1 MKKILITGCAGFIG
15 FSTAEKLLKKKI
27 SVIGIDSINN
37 YYSVK
42 LKKDRLA
49 KLKKYKNFIFIKN
62 DLSVLNSVYKILKKY
77 KIKTILHLAAQA
89 GVRLSITSPKKYF
102 DNNILAFYNILE
114 AARIYN
120 CKKIVF
126 ASSSSVYGETGS
138 QQLKEEHSTKP
149 IQFYATTKVCN
160 EEMARIYSEIY
171 KINIIGL
178 RFFTVYGPWGRPDMA
193 YYNFATKILNN
204 KQIDLFN
211 NGKHKRDF
219 TYIDDVTKSIYLIL
233 KKNSVK
239 KIKYDIY
246 NIANSYSN
254 PLLNLV
260 SELKKNFHLK
270 IRINYKKKQ
279 VGDVK
284 NTFGNSQKFYRD
296 YGFKP
301 NTSLKIGIKS
311 FCDWFKAYNKID

>member
-1 MKKILITGCAGFIG
+1 
-15 FSTAEKLLKKKI
+15 
-27 SVIGIDSINN
+27 
-37 YYSVK
+37 
-42 LKKDRLA
+42 
-49 KLKKYKNFIFIKN
+49 
-62 DLSVLNSVYKILKKY
+62 
-77 KIKTILHLAAQA
+77 
-89 GVRLSITSPKKYF
+89 
-102 DNNILAFYNILE
+102 
-114 AARIYN
+114 
-120 CKKIVF
+120 
-126 ASSSSVYGETGS
+126 
-138 QQLKEEHSTKP
+138 
-149 IQFYATTKVCN
+149 
-160 EEMARIYSEIY
+160 MARIYSEIY

-233 KKNSVK
+233 KKNFFDENTAELDNVK

-301 NTSLKIGIKS
+301 NTS
-311 FCDWFKAYNKID
+311 FA